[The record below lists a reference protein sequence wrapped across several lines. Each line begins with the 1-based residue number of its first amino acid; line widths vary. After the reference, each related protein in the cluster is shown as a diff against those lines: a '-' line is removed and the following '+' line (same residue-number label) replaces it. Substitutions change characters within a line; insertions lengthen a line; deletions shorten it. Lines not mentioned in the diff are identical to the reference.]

1 MIKRDIHDLPK
12 EGLDWLADGE
22 VLYTIHQEECILHGL
37 TSLSQTNPLGISLS
51 GITAEYNV
59 QHNGGAII
67 AGAGDVSIVLYTK
80 KSLIK
85 TKDAIVDL
93 LVKKLQAKGLI
104 VSTNHNDILVVDN
117 ETTYKVIATAWTH
130 LVDSDR
136 KRLVIHI
143 NVGKPNLQHIKNISV
158 RQYTAKIPA
167 GLSQWGFT
175 TAEVESWINNIQD
188 TVNHLDA

>member
-1 MIKRDIHDLPK
+1 MIKRDIHDLPR
-12 EGLDWLADGE
+12 EGLNWLADGE
-22 VLYTIHQEECILHGL
+22 VLYTIHQEECIFHGL
-37 TSLSQTNPLGISLS
+37 TQLSQTNPLGVSLS
-51 GITAEYNV
+51 GVTAEYNV

-67 AGAGDVSIVLYTK
+67 ASAGDVSVVLYTK
-80 KSLIK
+80 KSLVK

-104 VSTNHNDILVVDN
+104 VSTNHNDILIIEG

-143 NVGKPNLQHIKNISV
+143 NVGEPNLQHIKNISV
-158 RQYTAKIPA
+158 RQYTTKIPA
-167 GLSQWGFT
+167 GLSRWGFT

-188 TVNHLDA
+188 IVNHLDA